1 MKKRERLLLTTILL
15 ISLLFT
21 SFITSAQSDVFNE
34 VDDNGN
40 LRLGND
46 YIVIVTNQDE
56 NAKGRFAIE
65 TTGGAPLET
74 GDENKPLVYGRPKPW
89 TSYTTL
95 KVNNE
100 NYVFGG
106 STRRRA
112 GEDANYGEVTAGPEV
127 EDDQIY
133 TSSQIEDIKVEQ
145 ILSIVKSSTT
155 GLFDTAQIKYRL
167 VNTSNQ
173 EKEVGLRIML
183 DTMLGQ
189 NDGAPFRLADNAVTT
204 DNLYLKDE
212 LPIFWQ
218 AFDSIANPTVT
229 SQGTFKGPGVT
240 APDKVYFSDW
250 GSLADGDWNFDFN
263 PGEEF
268 VREGEYEIDSAIA
281 IMWEPQ
287 ILEPNQEVTYVT
299 NYGLGGI
306 KVVPG
311 LLALGV
317 TSPAEFT
324 FDENNQYFPV
334 VAYVENTSE
343 INAENVEVEIEL
355 PEQFEARE
363 NSVKEIGDIESND
376 TTQVNWEVGTTG
388 GEVPGKITYTVKVT
402 ADNTDSNEVQREITF
417 VGPPVIEANIT
428 LDENLRK
435 EKGKI
440 LPNPFDLKVKLTN
453 IGGSTLF
460 DAKTELSLPPGLTFS
475 EKEVSKKYLGFLQS
489 GESVDVNWSVK
500 VLNVTGEMPYSINVE
515 GLNEY
520 SDTIRKDLDIPKL
533 EPFVYL
539 DKVEYSENYQT
550 YNIIGENL
558 SELNRMELTLDY
570 DPSAYGINYIFP
582 GDMFVKNDKIVLW
595 EDPITSDGEIQFE
608 ETLPDSASSGI
619 IGTIQFSKKN
629 ENQLNLEINELTAYD
644 DENNEIDII
653 FENLKEE

>member
-1 MKKRERLLLTTILL
+1 MIKRQRLILITVLL

-21 SFITSAQSDVFNE
+21 SFITSAQTDVFTE
-34 VDDNGN
+34 VDNNGN

-46 YIVIVTNQDE
+46 YIVVVINQDE

-65 TTGGAPLET
+65 TTGGAPMES

-95 KVNNE
+95 KINNM

-112 GEDANYGEVTAGPEV
+112 GEDANYGKVTEGPV
-127 EDDQIY
+127 VKNNKIY
-133 TSSQIEDIKVEQ
+133 TSSLIKDIKVEQ
-145 ILSIVKSSTT
+145 ILSIVKSNTT
-155 GLFDTAQIKYRL
+155 GLFDTSQIKYRIT
-167 VNTSNQ
+167 NKSNQ

-204 DNLYLKDE
+204 DNLYLKNE

-218 AFDSIANPTVT
+218 AFDSISNPTVT

-250 GSLADGDWNFDFN
+250 GSLADGVWNFDFN

-268 VREGEYEIDSAIA
+268 VRKGEYEIDSAIA
-281 IMWEPQ
+281 MMWEPKM
-287 ILEPNQEVTYVT
+287 LEPNEEVTYVT

-324 FDENNQYFPV
+324 FNENNQYFPV
-334 VAYVENTSE
+334 VAYIENTSD
-343 INAENVEVEIEL
+343 INAENVKVEIEL
-355 PEQFEARE
+355 PEQFNTR
-363 NSVKEIGDIESND
+363 NKSVKKIGDLESKD
-376 TTQVNWEVGTTG
+376 TAQVNWEVGASG
-388 GEVPGKITYTVKVT
+388 DEISGNMTYTVKVN
-402 ADNTDSNEVQREITF
+402 ADNTDSNEVKRDITF
-417 VGPPVIEANIT
+417 VGPPMIETEIM
-428 LDENLRK
+428 LDENLEK

-440 LPNPFDLKVKLTN
+440 RPNPFDLKVKFTN
-453 IGGSTLF
+453 TGGSTLF
-460 DAKTELSLPPGLTFS
+460 DAKTELALPPGLTFS
-475 EKEVSKKYLGFLQS
+475 DKEVNKKYLGYLQS
-489 GESVDVNWSVK
+489 GESVNVNWSVK
-500 VLNVTGEMPYSINVE
+500 VLNVTGEVPYSINVN
-515 GLNEY
+515 GLNNY
-520 SDTIRKDLDIPKL
+520 SKTIQKNLNIPKL
-533 EPFVYL
+533 EPYIYL
-539 DKVEYSENYQT
+539 DKVDFSENYQT

-558 SELNRMELTLDY
+558 TDINNINLELDY
-570 DPSAYGINYIFP
+570 NPDAYDINYIFP
-582 GDMFVKNDKIVLW
+582 GDMFVQNDKIILW
-595 EDPITSDGEIQFE
+595 EDPITSNGKIKFN
-608 ETLPDSASSGI
+608 ETLPDPASSGI
-619 IGTIQFSKKN
+619 IGTIQFNKKN
-629 ENQLNLEINELTAYD
+629 KNPLNLQISKLKAFDE
-644 DENNEIDII
+644 ENNEINII